1 MSMTVRSLV
10 RTLYVLGSAAFVFAA
25 APAQAVITV
34 ADSPLFITV
43 AVAPNIAVTLDD
55 SGSMAR
61 AYVPELC
68 DGDSSNTCNDLNN
81 RYAKSAHYNLL
92 HYNPLVQ
99 YPAAKNADGTDLTTS
114 FEAAL
119 VNGFDSTF
127 GTVNLSNWYQPT
139 AFLDLPF
146 GGTAVHGL
154 MRHYSTD
161 YPANSNLARCH
172 NTGDPRVCEVRPSTS
187 ASWVRLSTRCS
198 GNNNTARNNSC
209 QGYIPRPAYY
219 YIYNASNSGC
229 TGTAAQRAE
238 DNDCYTRVVVSESS
252 GPGNF
257 DLNGDGVIN
266 AADSDERQNFANW
279 YSFAR
284 TRNLATQTATSLAF
298 ATLDSEVRVA
308 WQALNSCRQ
317 NSTTFV
323 DTDCDGW
330 RNDFTG
336 ISNAIRPFTGTHKE
350 NFFRWLFQLP
360 TDSTTPLPA
369 AMRRAGEY
377 FSTTGE
383 NSPYDND
390 FTTSNSGQLTC
401 RRNYHVL
408 MTDGIW
414 NTAIDIGGNLDG
426 AASRVLPA
434 TVNRGNTYTARDH
447 YSDSYSNTLADVAFR
462 YWATDLTNLQNNLLP
477 SIRDTTGNEIER
489 FWNPRNDPASWQ
501 HMVNFTI
508 GLGLTGF
515 LEEAGLT
522 WDGNMYGGSYP
533 QILANTVQWPHAFS
547 DNNNAAN
554 VADLWHAAINSRG
567 RFFSADDPAS
577 LSLAF
582 RAALTA
588 ITEAS
593 GSSAALSANSTSLTG
608 TAMVYQAKFNQDWSG
623 TLLGLPV
630 NANGVVSATPAWDA
644 SERLPNHSS
653 RNILTYNGTAGA
665 AFSSCSNLSAS
676 QRDALNRSS
685 GGTVDNLCEARL
697 AWLRGD
703 QKDEVS
709 STTSGSLNLFRNRPD
724 TVMGD
729 IINSDPAYVK
739 DVDYGYSGLP
749 AGTPGQD
756 SYEAYRIANA
766 NRTAMVYVGSND
778 GRMYGIRGDSGHEQS
793 GVEQFSY
800 IPAGVY
806 HELSYLTDPS
816 YTHRYFA
823 DGSIIARDAYLD
835 GSWRTIV
842 VAGLNAG
849 GRSIYALD
857 VTNPDS
863 FDASNVLW
871 EFDSTDD
878 PDDLG
883 LTFSR
888 PQIGVLENGQWVAVF
903 GNGYN
908 SPNGGAYL
916 YVVDLLTGAQ
926 LAKIQAVDVGGEDE
940 SNGLSTPVLIDTDGD
955 KMIDVAYAGDL
966 HGNLWKFDLS
976 GATAGSWGVANGQA
990 LFSARVGGVG
1000 QPITSQPKVA
1010 GHPLGGVLVLF
1021 GTGRYLANADV
1032 FDTSRQSYYG
1042 IWDNGTPTTALRAN
1056 LQQQTF
1062 DAQQDIGRMARSV
1075 TNNSVNWGAGARG
1088 WYLDLVDGVGAGTQQ
1103 GERVV
1108 HTSLIVRDMVIFSS
1122 IIPSTDPCTP
1132 GGTSWLMVLDSTT
1145 GREVNR
1151 ALFDLDDDGE
1161 FDSIVEE
1168 QSFSVLRTDRLGV
1181 TNVPVLIVEDPTPD
1195 DPNDPVDA
1203 NDWRA
1208 NIGFVIQTG
1217 TTGET
1222 ETNKICLNPAGC
1234 SSEEEETSPST
1245 VFRRSWIQI
1254 R

>member
-10 RTLYVLGSAAFVFAA
+10 KTLYALGSAAFVFVA
-25 APAQAVITV
+25 APAHAVITV

-61 AYVPELC
+61 AYVPEIC
-68 DGDSSNTCNDLNN
+68 DGASSNTCSRLDN
-81 RYAKSAHYNLL
+81 RYPKAANYNLL
-92 HYNPLVQ
+92 HYDPTVI
-99 YPAAKNADGTDLTTS
+99 YPAPKNANGESLTTS
-114 FEAAL
+114 FDEAL
-119 VNGFDSTF
+119 VHGFDSAL
-127 GTVNLSNWYQPT
+127 GTVNLSNNYRPT
-139 AFLDLPF
+139 AFLDLPM
-146 GGTAVHGL
+146 GGTASHGFA
-154 MRHYSTD
+154 RHY
-161 YPANSNLARCH
+161 ANDVQCRTTSPRRCQVRNASGTWFTGTASCSSNDDCR
-172 NTGDPRVCEVRPSTS
+172 
-187 ASWVRLSTRCS
+187 TR
-198 GNNNTARNNSC
+198 GV
-209 QGYIPRPAYY
+209 PAYY
-219 YIYNASNSGC
+219 YRYDASNANC
-229 TGTAAQRAE
+229 NNTAT
-238 DNDCYTRVVVSESS
+238 DNDCYDLVVVSDTS
-252 GPGNF
+252 GPGTV
-257 DLNGDGVIN
+257 DLNGDGVID
-266 AADSDERQNFANW
+266 AADRDERQNFANW

-284 TRNLATQTATSLAF
+284 TRGLATQTATSLAF
-298 ATLDSEVRVA
+298 ATLDPDVRVG
-308 WQALNSCRQ
+308 WQALNSCRG
-317 NSTTFV
+317 SATSFV
-323 DTDCDGW
+323 DNDCDGW
-330 RNDFTG
+330 RNNFTG
-336 ISNAIRPFTGTHKE
+336 ISNAIRPFTGTHKQ
-350 NFFRWLFQLP
+350 NFYRWLFQLP

-390 FTTSNSGQLTC
+390 FTTNNSGQLTC
-401 RRNYHVL
+401 RRNYHVM

-426 AASRVLPA
+426 AANRALPA
-434 TVNRGNTYTARDH
+434 TVNGVSTYSARDP
-447 YSDSYSNTLADVAFR
+447 YSDAYANTLADVAFR
-462 YWATDLTNLQNNLLP
+462 YWATDLAPTLNNNLLP
-477 SIRDTTGNEIER
+477 SIRDTTGNDTER
-489 FWNPRNDPASWQ
+489 FWNPRNDPATWQ

-515 LEEAGLT
+515 LNEAGLT

-533 QILANTVQWPHAFS
+533 QILANTVQWPNAYS
-547 DNNNAAN
+547 DNNNPAN

-593 GSSAALSANSTSLTG
+593 GASAALSANSTSLTG
-608 TAMVYQAKFNQDWSG
+608 TTMVYQAKFNQDWSG

-630 NANGVVSATPAWDA
+630 DQNGNVSGTPAWDA
-644 SERLPNHSS
+644 STLLPNHAS
-653 RNILTYNGTAGA
+653 RNIFTYNGSSGVEFT
-665 AFSSCSNLSAS
+665 SCSNLSAS
-676 QRDALNRSS
+676 QRDALNRNS
-685 GGTVDNLCEARL
+685 GGTIDNLCEARL

-703 QKDEVS
+703 KKDEVN
-709 STTSGSLNLFRNRPD
+709 STTSGSLNLFRTRTG

-778 GRMYGIRGDSGHEQS
+778 GRMYGIRGDAGNPQS

-800 IPAGVY
+800 IPGGVY

-835 GSWRTIV
+835 GSWRTVV

-857 VTNPDS
+857 VTNPAS
-863 FDASNVLW
+863 FSASNVLW
-871 EFDSTDD
+871 EFDATDD

-888 PQIGVLENGQWVAVF
+888 PQIGILENGNWVAIF

-916 YVVDLLTGAQ
+916 YVVDLLSGTL
-926 LAKIQAVDVGGEDE
+926 LAKIQASDIAGEDE
-940 SNGLSTPVLIDTDGD
+940 TNGLSTPILIDTDGN
-955 KMIDVAYAGDL
+955 KMIDAVYAGDL
-966 HGNLWKFDLS
+966 HGNLWKFDVS
-976 GATAGSWGVANGQA
+976 GTSAGSWGVANGQP
-990 LFSARVGGVG
+990 LFSARIGTLR

-1132 GGTSWLMVLDSTT
+1132 GGTSWLMALNLIN
-1145 GREVNR
+1145 GGEVNR
-1151 ALFDLDDDGE
+1151 ALFDLDNDGE
-1161 FDSIVEE
+1161 FDSVVDG
-1168 QSFSVLRTDRLGV
+1168 QSYTALRTDRLGI

-1195 DPNDPVDA
+1195 DPNDPVDG
-1203 NDWRA
+1203 NDSRV

-1234 SSEEEETSPST
+1234 GTEPPPTT
-1245 VFRRSWIQI
+1245 VRRRSWIQI